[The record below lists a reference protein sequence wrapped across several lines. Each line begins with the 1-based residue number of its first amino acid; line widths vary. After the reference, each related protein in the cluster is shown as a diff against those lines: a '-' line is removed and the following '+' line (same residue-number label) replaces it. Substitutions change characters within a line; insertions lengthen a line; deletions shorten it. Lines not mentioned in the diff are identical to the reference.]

1 MLSRCITLFL
11 VFCKISAITM
21 GGGLV
26 MIPVMEKE
34 FLEKRNMLTKE
45 DMLDTVAFVQSMPG
59 VIAVNMALM
68 IGYRAAKLPGALVS
82 AFGVVIPPFLTILLI
97 AFCFQTLSGNE
108 AMSHIFSGVRAATC
122 ALILLSVI
130 KMGKSVFK
138 NHFAM
143 LIALLA
149 FLIFVL
155 IPHIN
160 AIYVLM
166 AAGVAGLV
174 LPQSITMV
182 QKKKEGE
189 KKS

>member
-1 MLSRCITLFL
+1 MLSRCIILFL

-34 FLEKRNMLTKE
+34 FLEKRHMLTKE

-82 AFGVVIPPFLTILLI
+82 AFGVVIPPFVTILLI

-138 NHFAM
+138 NTFAP
-143 LIALLA
+143 LVALLA

-155 IPHIN
+155 VPQIN
-160 AIYVLM
+160 AIYVLI

-174 LPQSITMV
+174 LPQSMTMV
-182 QKKKEGE
+182 RKKEE
-189 KKS
+189 DKKS

>member
-1 MLSRCITLFL
+1 M
-11 VFCKISAITM
+11 
-21 GGGLV
+21 
-26 MIPVMEKE
+26 
-34 FLEKRNMLTKE
+34 TKE

-82 AFGVVIPPFLTILLI
+82 AFGVVIPPFVTILLI
-97 AFCFQTLSGNE
+97 AFCFQSLSGNE

-138 NHFAM
+138 NRFAL
-143 LIALLA
+143 LIAILA
-149 FLIFVL
+149 FLIFIL
-155 IPHIN
+155 IPNIN

-166 AAGVAGLV
+166 AAGIAGLV
-174 LPQSITMV
+174 LPQSITIA
-182 QKKKEGE
+182 QKTEGD